1 MNELANNPQ
10 SLTTFFVAISVAIPV
25 LVFLGRYF
33 WKATHAEVKAS
44 ILEDLQ
50 ERDKEFK
57 EMVHDQMQLIKDMVN
72 AVKESIQVIKED
84 GAQRKIEF
92 DTTMKTLDLH
102 IDELKHVN
110 HRLETHDIE
119 IGNLKSRIK

>member
-1 MNELANNPQ
+1 MSELANNPQ
-10 SLTTFFVAISVAIPV
+10 SLTTFFVAISMAIPV

-57 EMVHDQMQLIKDMVN
+57 QMVHDQMQLIKDMVN
-72 AVKESIQVIKED
+72 AVKESVQVVKDD

-92 DTTMKTLDLH
+92 DAQMKALDLH
-102 IDELKHVN
+102 IEHLAHVN
-110 HRLETHDIE
+110 HRLEAHDIE
-119 IGNLKSRIK
+119 IGNLKERIK